1 MTESLIH
8 HRHQIRTVPR
18 AMAPATATRWRA
30 QTGRRSAPCSAPLPC
45 TILAVA
51 AIFLFYQFPSFY
63 GHEKQK
69 LRLPGRCCCCIWG
82 GGRGQENVCYTG
94 DELMAFR
101 LIASNRFINR
111 CLHTE
116 PHRKCIGR
124 QIPLSIRLNSII
136 ITGFFDLFRLPS
148 TLHLSIS
155 VVVVVGYYWGLG
167 VVISPLQSHTHTHTH
182 TRRR

>member
-1 MTESLIH
+1 M
-8 HRHQIRTVPR
+8 
-18 AMAPATATRWRA
+18 AMRNKNCGCPDVVV
-30 QTGRRSAPCSAPLPC
+30 
-45 TILAVA
+45 AV
-51 AIFLFYQFPSFY
+51 F
-63 GHEKQK
+63 GE
-69 LRLPGRCCCCIWG
+69 GG

-94 DELMAFR
+94 DKLMAFR

-167 VVISPLQSHTHTHTH
+167 VVISPLQSHTHTHT
-182 TRRR
+182 RRR